1 MQYNQIIYQSIKE
14 DGNKFDIDNPNE
26 VFFTEVEDLKFQNI
40 EWKQIENTY
49 LGRRL
54 NTNFNTLR
62 NDKRILQSQLKEIL
76 ANKEKEIKELS
87 DRLKKDAFA

>member
-1 MQYNQIIYQSIKE
+1 M
-14 DGNKFDIDNPNE
+14 
-26 VFFTEVEDLKFQNI
+26 FFTEVEDLKFQNI

>member
-1 MQYNQIIYQSIKE
+1 M
-14 DGNKFDIDNPNE
+14 
-26 VFFTEVEDLKFQNI
+26 FFTEVEDLKFQNI

-62 NDKRILQSQLKEIL
+62 NDKRILQNQLKEIL

-87 DRLKKDAFA
+87 DRLKKDAFAQYKKQLALNYATFEEEVTLLKK